1 MRTTRFLARRP
12 MARLVAAT
20 AAAGTASLLLVG
32 VLQVPAGAVTG
43 GPYNTSVVVS
53 SAPLAAYSG
62 QSVTFSAKVGSS
74 GHGTPSGS
82 MTFSIVGSDAS
93 VVNCDAGNVVPFTG
107 GVATCVVVGG
117 LAAGGSTF
125 TVTAAYSDTADSTYN
140 PSTGTK
146 TATIKQGKSTTAV
159 TSSANPSVT
168 GQAVSFNAAVA
179 AVAPAIGTPS
189 GSVTFA
195 GVSCDGGNTITLSGG
210 LAQCV
215 ISGGLASQMTPIL
228 VTGAYSG
235 DPQFLTSTGNVKQT
249 VGKAGGTVALTANPN
264 NCVGDICTIGQ
275 GTPVSFTGTATTKGT
290 DGGTGTPTG
299 SLAFSVIQ
307 AGSKTSLTC
316 DGGSNTVALV
326 AGQATCNFSGGLSA
340 SVYFTVTATLV
351 STGYAAA
358 SATLYENSA
367 LAGTNTTTDA
377 LHALGAGQSFTVTA
391 RVTTVG
397 YTGSNTPSGFVNVL
411 VCGSNSNGY
420 NGCQGGAAPVGAGG
434 VAQFL
439 VGGGEYPGGYSVTA
453 IYTGDANFYSST
465 SHLRNFFIGKS
476 TTTLTLSQ
484 YGGFVTVSGD
494 AATITATV
502 VAPNGAAGSVLIGPM
517 SGNITFTITDSL
529 GTPVTCVGGNS
540 VALAIDL
547 GQVEGT
553 ATCFLAPGS
562 VTTASPSGSLYTIQA
577 NYGGDSNYVVSNA
590 QVKLA
595 VVPPI
600 A

>member
-1 MRTTRFLARRP
+1 M
-12 MARLVAAT
+12 
-20 AAAGTASLLLVG
+20 
-32 VLQVPAGAVTG
+32 
-43 GPYNTSVVVS
+43 
-53 SAPLAAYSG
+53 
-62 QSVTFSAKVGSS
+62 
-74 GHGTPSGS
+74 
-82 MTFSIVGSDAS
+82 
-93 VVNCDAGNVVPFTG
+93 
-107 GVATCVVVGG
+107 
-117 LAAGGSTF
+117 
-125 TVTAAYSDTADSTYN
+125 
-140 PSTGTK
+140 
-146 TATIKQGKSTTAV
+146 
-159 TSSANPSVT
+159 
-168 GQAVSFNAAVA
+168 SFNATVA

-215 ISGGLASQMTPIL
+215 ISGGLASQTTPIL

-235 DPQFLTSTGNVKQT
+235 DPQFLTRTGNVKQT
-249 VGKAGGTVALTANPN
+249 VSKAGG
-264 NCVGDICTIGQ
+264 
-275 GTPVSFTGTATTKGT
+275 
-290 DGGTGTPTG
+290 
-299 SLAFSVIQ
+299 
-307 AGSKTSLTC
+307 
-316 DGGSNTVALV
+316 
-326 AGQATCNFSGGLSA
+326 
-340 SVYFTVTATLV
+340 
-351 STGYAAA
+351 
-358 SATLYENSA
+358 
-367 LAGTNTTTDA
+367 
-377 LHALGAGQSFTVTA
+377 
-391 RVTTVG
+391 
-397 YTGSNTPSGFVNVL
+397 
-411 VCGSNSNGY
+411 
-420 NGCQGGAAPVGAGG
+420 
-434 VAQFL
+434 
-439 VGGGEYPGGYSVTA
+439 
-453 IYTGDANFYSST
+453 SST

-540 VALAIDL
+540 VPLAIDL

-562 VTTASPSGSLYTIQA
+562 VTTASPSGSTYTIQA